1 MTPPD
6 RRAAALWLL
15 GLALAVAAMG
25 GEPRW
30 TTIPVAVGLL
40 GGVVGGVCLRIRS
53 EVLVYL
59 ASSLML
65 IGGIWQLPWFFVLY
79 AAPHLLPVLGAASS
93 ACWVTGGILILGVP
107 KSAAKVD

>member
-1 MTPPD
+1 MTRPD
-6 RRAAALWLL
+6 RRVAALWLL
-15 GLALAVAAMG
+15 GLALSVAAMG
-25 GEPRW
+25 DEPRW
-30 TTIPVAVGLL
+30 TTIPVVAGLL

-79 AAPHLLPVLGAASS
+79 AGPHLSPLLGAASS
-93 ACWVTGGILILGVP
+93 VCLVLGGILILGVP
-107 KSAAKVD
+107 RATA